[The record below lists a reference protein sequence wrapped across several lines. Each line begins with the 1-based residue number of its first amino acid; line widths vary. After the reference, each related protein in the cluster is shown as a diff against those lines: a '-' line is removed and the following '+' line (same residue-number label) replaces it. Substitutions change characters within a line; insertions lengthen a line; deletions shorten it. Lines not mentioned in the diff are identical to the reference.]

1 MLRLARRLSL
11 LVPTDTFLPELV
23 FAVTANRLEGVG
35 VFAGT
40 TLRIVLTK

>member
-11 LVPTDTFLPELV
+11 LVPILW
-23 FAVTANRLEGVG
+23 GVG

-40 TLRIVLTK
+40 TLRIVLAK